1 MEAIT
6 ITLNGREVSGNP
18 GMTILELARESG
30 VDIPTLCNHPQLAPF
45 GACRICLVEDE
56 RSGALSASCVTPI
69 APGMVINT
77 ESPKVQE
84 RRRTII
90 KLMLASH
97 PDSCLVCDK
106 GNRCELRQ
114 IASAMGIGL
123 VEFQRI
129 PLLATIEEVNPFIER
144 DLSKCILCAKCIRV
158 DHELVVEGAIDYI
171 HRGFASKPATL
182 NDMPLEH
189 SECTFC
195 GTCVSVCPTGAL
207 MEKQRTYR
215 GTAATTVSTTCPFC
229 GCGCSISLEVVDN
242 KIVRARPGK
251 ESSVNR
257 GALCVKG
264 SYGHDFVHSPERLT
278 SPLLKT
284 NNGFEKVTWEKALD
298 LVASKLNQIKKEHGP
313 NSLAVF
319 GSSKC
324 TNEENYLLQR
334 FARSVLGTNNIDNGS
349 RLYSAASRIGL
360 GWAVGFPGTTN
371 HLNDLEHSEVILV
384 IGANLTS
391 SAPIV
396 GYAVKRAVRY
406 KGAKLI
412 VVDPQQTKLSS
423 FAHIWLRPKV
433 STDVALLN
441 GLARVIVTEDLIDE
455 EFVTRRTDNFEAY
468 SKSLEICTPEYVEKI
483 TGVPSKD
490 ICRAARLFAGADKAS
505 IVYGDGITQ
514 HVTGT
519 EAVMALANL
528 AMLTGNMGRRGG
540 IYAMQSDRNGQGAC
554 DMGALP
560 DLLPGYQSVEDAQA
574 RKRFADHWG
583 VSLPAD
589 IGLTALE
596 MIEQAK
602 SGKVKVM
609 YIVGENPVLGFPNSA
624 LVREALASLDF
635 LVVQDIFLTDTAKL
649 ANVVLPAASFAEKD
663 GTFTNFEGRI
673 QRVRRAISPL
683 GESLPDWEITLHLA
697 EKMGQP
703 IKYPSLQKFVDEI
716 EELVPLY
723 RDLGYGVL
731 EKGSP
736 EKRSPGKT
744 ELDSKPVGTRRLY
757 KGQFPCGFGRF
768 SPAQHE
774 LPAEIPKDGYPLTL
788 LTGSIL
794 FHSGDGSRSSRSS
807 RLSKFSPQ
815 AYVEI
820 GEHDADLL
828 GISNGS
834 EVKLISPVGG
844 VAAVARITDTLPEGT
859 LFMPSSFPS
868 APVNQLF
875 DIVLDPRSK
884 APSLKACKVRLE
896 RIGPHGQAEG
906 NPGN

>member
-1 MEAIT
+1 
-6 ITLNGREVSGNP
+6 
-18 GMTILELARESG
+18 
-30 VDIPTLCNHPQLAPF
+30 
-45 GACRICLVEDE
+45 
-56 RSGALSASCVTPI
+56 
-69 APGMVINT
+69 
-77 ESPKVQE
+77 
-84 RRRTII
+84 
-90 KLMLASH
+90 
-97 PDSCLVCDK
+97 
-106 GNRCELRQ
+106 
-114 IASAMGIGL
+114 
-123 VEFQRI
+123 
-129 PLLATIEEVNPFIER
+129 
-144 DLSKCILCAKCIRV
+144 
-158 DHELVVEGAIDYI
+158 
-171 HRGFASKPATL
+171 
-182 NDMPLEH
+182 
-189 SECTFC
+189 
-195 GTCVSVCPTGAL
+195 
-207 MEKQRTYR
+207 
-215 GTAATTVSTTCPFC
+215 
-229 GCGCSISLEVVDN
+229 
-242 KIVRARPGK
+242 
-251 ESSVNR
+251 
-257 GALCVKG
+257 
-264 SYGHDFVHSPERLT
+264 
-278 SPLLKT
+278 
-284 NNGFEKVTWEKALD
+284 
-298 LVASKLNQIKKEHGP
+298 
-313 NSLAVF
+313 
-319 GSSKC
+319 
-324 TNEENYLLQR
+324 
-334 FARSVLGTNNIDNGS
+334 
-349 RLYSAASRIGL
+349 
-360 GWAVGFPGTTN
+360 
-371 HLNDLEHSEVILV
+371 
-384 IGANLTS
+384 
-391 SAPIV
+391 
-396 GYAVKRAVRY
+396 
-406 KGAKLI
+406 
-412 VVDPQQTKLSS
+412 
-423 FAHIWLRPKV
+423 
-433 STDVALLN
+433 
-441 GLARVIVTEDLIDE
+441 
-455 EFVTRRTDNFEAY
+455 
-468 SKSLEICTPEYVEKI
+468 
-483 TGVPSKD
+483 
-490 ICRAARLFAGADKAS
+490 
-505 IVYGDGITQ
+505 
-514 HVTGT
+514 
-519 EAVMALANL
+519 MALANL

-602 SGKVKVM
+602 SGKVKGM

-673 QRVRRAISPL
+673 QRVRRAIRPL
-683 GESLPDWEITLHLA
+683 GESLPDWEIILHLA

-820 GEHDADLL
+820 GEHDAELL

>member
-6 ITLNGREVSGNP
+6 ITLNGREVSGHP

-171 HRGFASKPATL
+171 HRGFASKPSTL

-284 NNGFEKVTWEKALD
+284 NNGFEKITWEKALD

-433 STDVALLN
+433 GTDVALLN
-441 GLARVIVTEDLIDE
+441 GLATVIVTEDLIDE

-490 ICRAARLFAGADKAS
+490 ICRAARLFAGANKAS

-602 SGKVKVM
+602 SGKVKGM

-673 QRVRRAISPL
+673 QRVRRAIRPL
-683 GESLPDWEITLHLA
+683 GESLPDWEIILHLA

-731 EKGSP
+731 EKGSL
-736 EKRSPGKT
+736 EKRSPGET

-768 SPAQHE
+768 SSAQHE

-820 GEHDADLL
+820 GEHDAELL

-834 EVKLISPVGG
+834 EVKLISPVGE
-844 VAAVARITDTLPEGT
+844 VAAVARIADTLPEGT

>member
-1 MEAIT
+1 LEAIT
-6 ITLNGREVSGNP
+6 ITLNGREVSGHP

-171 HRGFASKPATL
+171 HRGFASKPSTL

-215 GTAATTVSTTCPFC
+215 GTAATTVFTTCPFC

-371 HLNDLEHSEVILV
+371 HLNDLENSEVILV

-433 STDVALLN
+433 GTDVALLN

-490 ICRAARLFAGADKAS
+490 ICRAARLFAGANKAS

-602 SGKVKVM
+602 SGKVKGM

-635 LVVQDIFLTDTAKL
+635 LVVQDIFLTETAKL

-673 QRVRRAISPL
+673 QRVRRAIRPL
-683 GESLPDWEITLHLA
+683 GESLPDWGIILHLA

-736 EKRSPGKT
+736 EKRSSGKT

-820 GEHDADLL
+820 GEHDAELL

-834 EVKLISPVGG
+834 EVKLISPVGE